1 MREAAWRFA
10 VADAQGLRWHLVRN
24 CSVTPRQL
32 VALYASLCA
41 IAVVVATG
49 FWLHGA
55 PLVAPFAVLELVVV
69 GIAFLLYAR
78 RATDGERLRLV
89 GDRLEVEIEQAGR
102 ITRTTF
108 HRPWVRVQAPTVA
121 SALIEL
127 HGQGQTVLLGRHVR
141 PELRE
146 GLARELA
153 SALRLAG

>member
-32 VALYASLCA
+32 AALYASLCA

-78 RATDGERLRLV
+78 RATDGERLRLA
-89 GDRLEVEIEQAGR
+89 GDQLEVEIEQAGR
-102 ITRTTF
+102 VTHTVFQRQ
-108 HRPWVRVQAPTVA
+108 WVQVHAPAAA

-127 HGQGQTVLLGRHVR
+127 RGQGHSVFLGRHVR
-141 PELRE
+141 PELRA
-146 GLARELA
+146 GLAKELVV
-153 SALRLAG
+153 ALRRAP